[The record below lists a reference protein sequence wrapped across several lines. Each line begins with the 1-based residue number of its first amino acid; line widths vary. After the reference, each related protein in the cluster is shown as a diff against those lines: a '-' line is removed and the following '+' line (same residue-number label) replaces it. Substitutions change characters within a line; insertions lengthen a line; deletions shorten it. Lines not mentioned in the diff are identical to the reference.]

1 MDPTQE
7 RRRPFLRGGMPLRAV
22 ILAVLVAL
30 VPVTALAA
38 SNGQSN
44 GQGTPG
50 KEAKGIAV
58 TLSPSSR
65 STDQGLAVTYT
76 AAAASKGGFA
86 GPVTFGV
93 VGLPAGATAAWSPSS
108 VNLTS
113 GSTAQATLTVT
124 TAPSTPAGK
133 TDFTI
138 TGTGG
143 GMQSTASAQLNVQE
157 VKRNFGVTG
166 TVNGPLAPG
175 TSRPIELQIAN
186 PIGKSIAVTNV
197 SVAISQVVRTPQA
210 VAANLPCTTADYALT
225 QFSGTY
231 PFTVPAGS
239 SSLSGLGIPQSKWPQ
254 TRMLDTQLLQDGCK
268 GATLHFTY
276 SGMGQGN

>member
-7 RRRPFLRGGMPLRAV
+7 RRSPFLRGGMPLRAV

-50 KEAKGIAV
+50 KEAA
-58 TLSPSSR
+58 T
-65 STDQGLAVTYT
+65 
-76 AAAASKGGFA
+76 SKGGFA

-175 TSRPIELQIAN
+175 TSQSIELQISN
-186 PIGKSIAVTNV
+186 PVGKSIAVTNL

-210 VAANLPCTTADYALT
+210 VAANLPCTAADYVLS

-231 PFTVPAGS
+231 PFTAPAGS
-239 SSLSGLGIPQSKWPQ
+239 SSLSGLGIPQNKWPHI
-254 TRMLDTQLLQDGCK
+254 RMLDTQLLQDGCK
-268 GATLHFTY
+268 GATLQLTY

>member
-7 RRRPFLRGGMPLRAV
+7 RRSPFLRGGMPLRAV

-50 KEAKGIAV
+50 KETKGIAV

-76 AAAASKGGFA
+76 ASATSKGGFV

-93 VGLPAGATAAWSPSS
+93 AGLPAGATAAWSPSS

-133 TDFTI
+133 ADFTI

-175 TSRPIELQIAN
+175 ISQPIELQISN

-210 VAANLPCTTADYALT
+210 VAANLPCTTADYVLT

-231 PFTVPAGS
+231 PFTAPAGS

-254 TRMLDTQLLQDGCK
+254 IRMLDTQLLQDGCK